1 MSCTRS
7 ITAVLAA
14 AGARLGAASGS
25 PMLDAE
31 LLLARVMG
39 LTRAQLLARGDQ
51 ELPPDVRLGFEQ
63 LAARRRRGEPLAYI
77 LGTKDFWSLTLEVEP
92 AVLVP
97 RPETEL
103 LVELALAAGDA
114 QAAGDAL
121 STENEN
127 APAPPRRT
135 HVADLGTGS
144 GAIAL
149 AIAVERPSWKV
160 IATDSSSTALAVAR
174 RNARRHGLE
183 RVELV
188 HGDWLQPL
196 AGRKLDVIVSN
207 PPYLAAD
214 DPALAQPALCFE
226 PQAALTDGADGLTQL
241 LHIAR
246 AARAQLF
253 DGGTLLLEHA
263 PDQGARL
270 RAELVALGYRHVRSH
285 RDLAGRERATEARHP

>member
-7 ITAVLAA
+7 ITAALAA
-14 AGARLGAASGS
+14 AGARLSAASGS

-31 LLLARVMG
+31 LLLARAMG

-51 ELPPDVRLGFEQ
+51 ELPPGVRLRFEQ
-63 LAARRRRGEPLAYI
+63 LAARRARGEPLAYI

-103 LVELALAAGDA
+103 LVELALAV
-114 QAAGDAL
+114 GDAL
-121 STENEN
+121 TTENEK
-127 APAPPRRT
+127 APGARHRP
-135 HVADLGTGS
+135 HIADLGTGS

-149 AIAVERPSWKV
+149 AIAAERPSWKV
-160 IATDSSSTALAVAR
+160 IATDSSSAALAVAR
-174 RNARRHGLE
+174 RNAQRHGLE

-188 HGDWLQPL
+188 HGDWLQAL

-226 PQAALTDGADGLTQL
+226 PKAALTDGADGLTQL
-241 LHIAR
+241 LHIAS

-263 PDQGARL
+263 PAQGARL

-285 RDLAGRERATEARHP
+285 RDLAGRERATEARNCV